1 MWRMMGRSLLAGALL
16 LGLSACVTGGPVAGM
31 HPPSWR
37 PAWVLAPLPP
47 GDTPTYDRQT
57 VRQTLTLDAGGE
69 ALRLRFTN
77 ELGMQRLAFGPVS
90 LTPLNAKGEAAGP
103 PVPVTFGGNAQAS
116 LAIGAPLLSDPLP
129 LPVTKGQQLSLS
141 IYYPGPAIVAG
152 HRPQVEI
159 ASGDQTAMAG
169 SLPGGEVKRSAS
181 PLATVEVL
189 GQAAPVL
196 VAIGDSI
203 TEGDVTHQAP
213 RGTYPRRLSA
223 LLTARGGD
231 AARTIILNQG
241 ISGNRLLRP
250 NAGANMLARFDRD
263 ALGQPGVTEIVL
275 LIGINDIGNGSI
287 KPGEEV
293 TAEQVIQGLSQLRD
307 RAQARGV
314 RIHAGTIMPYEGA
327 KYYRPDG
334 EVIRQ
339 KVNDWL
345 RSPVAGFDGLVDFD
359 KGMRDPN
366 NPGRLL
372 PAYDIGDR
380 LHPSEAGYE
389 AMAKLVEAALFARR

>member
-1 MWRMMGRSLLAGALL
+1 MWRMMGRSLLAGVLL
-16 LGLSACVTGGPVAGM
+16 LGVSACVTGGQQPAKQV
-31 HPPSWR
+31 SVWR
-37 PAWVLAPLPP
+37 PAWVLAPLPS

-57 VRQTLTLDAGGE
+57 VRQTLVLDADGQ
-69 ALRLRFTN
+69 AVRLRFTN
-77 ELGMQRLAFGPVS
+77 ELGGQGLSFGPVR
-90 LTPLNAKGEAAGP
+90 LTPLDARGEAVGP
-103 PVPVTFGGNAQAS
+103 AVAVTFGGNAQAN
-116 LAIGAPLLSDPLP
+116 LAIGAPLLSDPVSM
-129 LPVTKGQQLSLS
+129 PVVKGQRLALS
-141 IYYPGPAIVAG
+141 IHYPGPAIVAG

-159 ASGDQTAMAG
+159 APGDQTG
-169 SLPGGEVKRSAS
+169 QSGPLPGAEVKRSAS
-181 PLATVEVL
+181 PLASVEVR

-213 RGTYPRRLSA
+213 NGTYPRQLSA
-223 LLTARGGD
+223 LLSARGGD
-231 AARTIILNQG
+231 VARTIVVNQG

-250 NAGANMLARFDRD
+250 NAGASMLARFDRD
-263 ALGQPGVTEIVL
+263 ALSQPGVTDIVL

-293 TAEQVIQGLSQLRD
+293 TVDQVIQGLSQLRD
-307 RAQARGV
+307 RARARGV
-314 RIHAGTIMPYEGA
+314 RIYAGTIMPYEGA

-345 RSPVAGFDGLVDFD
+345 RSPAAGFDGLVDFD
-359 KGMRDPN
+359 KGMRDPA

-380 LHPSEAGYE
+380 LHPSEAGYA
-389 AMAKLVEAALFARR
+389 AMAKLVEAALFARP